1 VTPTSPPTT
10 QPPATSPPTTRPPAT
25 SPPPP
30 PGPSNPGDTKNCSD
44 FADYA
49 EAKAWFDTY
58 FPSYGDVAKL
68 DADHDGIPCESLPGA
83 P

>member
-1 VTPTSPPTT
+1 MSTIKYLD
-10 QPPATSPPTTRPPAT
+10 TRELNEGLKRT
-25 SPPPP
+25 LN
-30 PGPSNPGDTKNCSD
+30 PGILINNPGDSKNCGD

-58 FPSYGDVAKL
+58 YEYYGDVANL
-68 DADHDGIPCESLPGA
+68 DSDDDLEPCESLPGG